1 MSPVQIAHLID
12 TDNPSQL
19 EEDLRTIMAKHRN
32 DGSLSSSKQ
41 PFSSNTNNIASEGKC
56 IDIKTY
62 KILYLKMF
70 LLAFKLT
77 SIQFALQIR
86 STR

>member
-56 IDIKTY
+56 TYIKTY
-62 KILYLKMF
+62 KIWYL
-70 LLAFKLT
+70 
-77 SIQFALQIR
+77 
-86 STR
+86 